1 MSLLGGK
8 ADIHFCSALYSLKR
22 AAPML
27 EQPGFADLG
36 LFRVV
41 LHFICLPVQPSGR
54 ATTRSDDLIY
64 VKDAFR
70 GKLINVDGRCVTPL
84 FPHLRIAPRYSFASL
99 SMIDHT
105 VRMLARPP
113 SRALFF
119 GC

>member
-1 MSLLGGK
+1 MTHLMSLLGGK

-70 GKLINVDGRCVTPL
+70 GKLINVDGPVCHTS
-84 FPHLRIAPRYSFASL
+84 ISAPPYC
-99 SMIDHT
+99 T
-105 VRMLARPP
+105 
-113 SRALFF
+113 
-119 GC
+119 